1 MANFKQTEIGLIPE
15 DWEVVRLGEVGE
27 IKLGRTP
34 ERKEKKYW
42 EEGVIP
48 WVKIQDLNNRIIYDT
63 SEKISNVA
71 FKEIFKEKFVPKGTL
86 LLSFKLTIGKVGI
99 LSIDA
104 VHHEGIASLF
114 LKEKKAS
121 KEYLFYLF
129 QNIDYDFYLDPYV
142 KGKTLN
148 KEKLNNFPIPLPPLS
163 EQQKIAKVLDKIQQA
178 IEIQDRIIE
187 ETKNLKKSLMKKLF
201 TEGLYGE
208 EPKETEIGL
217 IPKSWEV
224 VRLGEVA
231 KLTMGQSPASA
242 TYNLKGIGLPFL
254 QGKAEFGELYPN
266 PIKYCSKPLK
276 LAQEGD
282 ILISVRAPVGDV
294 NIAQSRY
301 AIGRGLGSIRPIS
314 VEKWFLF
321 YFLVFAK
328 NRIEEEGTGSTFK
341 AIRKSNLENFKIP
354 LPPLEQQ
361 KQIAH
366 ILSIVDKKIKIE
378 QRKKVVL
385 KELFKTMLYK
395 LMKGEL
401 RLKEIEI

>member
-1 MANFKQTEIGLIPE
+1 MMNFKQTEIGLIPE

-114 LKEKKAS
+114 LNEEKAS

-208 EPKETEIGL
+208 EPKETEIGI

-366 ILSIVDKKIKIE
+366 ILSIVDKKIEIE
-378 QRKKVVL
+378 QRKKEVL

>member
-208 EPKETEIGL
+208 EQKETEIGL

-354 LPPLEQQ
+354 LPPLEEQ

>member
-1 MANFKQTEIGLIPE
+1 
-15 DWEVVRLGEVGE
+15 VVRLGEVGE

-208 EPKETEIGL
+208 EQKETEIGL

-354 LPPLEQQ
+354 LPPLEEQ